1 MQANIGGVV
10 VESLPSS
17 LFVMDLTKEP
27 HFCLKKLKLKRTQK
41 SHFVIVSI
49 LKMERFVTV
58 HMLVFKLSVRIY

>member
-1 MQANIGGVV
+1 
-10 VESLPSS
+10 
-17 LFVMDLTKEP
+17 VMDLTKFP

-41 SHFVIVSI
+41 SHFVFVSI